1 MENNTEEKKKE
12 NQIAIEK
19 KRKKEQYVVTEM
31 IALYCRKNHKNVD
44 KQNAL
49 CPECEKLATY
59 AAARSEHCPRMEEKT
74 FCANCKIHC
83 YKPEMRERIRV
94 VMRFSGP
101 RMLLYHPILAIWHL
115 ITTIKEKRGTK

>member
-1 MENNTEEKKKE
+1 MKNNTEEKEKG

-19 KRKKEQYVVTEM
+19 KRKKEQYVVKEM

-44 KQNAL
+44 KQNGL

>member
-12 NQIAIEK
+12 NQPAIEK

-49 CPECEKLATY
+49 CPECEELATH

-74 FCANCKIHC
+74 FCVNCKIHC